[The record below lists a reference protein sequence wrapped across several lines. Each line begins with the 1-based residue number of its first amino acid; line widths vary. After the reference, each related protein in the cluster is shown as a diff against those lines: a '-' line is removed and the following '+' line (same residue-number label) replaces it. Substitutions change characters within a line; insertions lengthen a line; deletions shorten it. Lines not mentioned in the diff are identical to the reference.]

1 MKLSSYIN
9 AIQEPQTILM
19 AKLSRALKAEGK
31 DVVDL
36 SLGEPDFATPQHIC
50 DAAKNALD
58 SGFTK
63 YPPVAGYPEL
73 REAICKKLK
82 RDNNLD
88 YTIDN
93 IVVSTGA
100 KQSLANVIHCLLDS
114 GDEAIIPTPY
124 WVSYATLVKMAGA
137 SAIFLPCGTADGF
150 KLTAEKLKAAITS
163 KTRLLIYSSP
173 SNPAGS
179 VYTKEEIEALAQVLK
194 AYPDI
199 TVISDEIYEYI
210 NYGTGHFSMASIP
223 HMKDRTVVVNGF
235 AKGYAM
241 TGWRLGYIA
250 APVEM
255 AKACEK
261 LQSQITSGANSMAQ
275 RAAIEALIGDQT
287 PTQDMLEAYRTRR
300 DYFIPELATIP
311 HFKVVKPDGAF
322 YAFVDISAYFGKEI
336 NGIKINDANDFAM
349 LLLNN
354 AYVTGVSGTSFGDP
368 NCIRFSFAT
377 SIDRLEEAI
386 VRLKKMFCN

>member
-1 MKLSSYIN
+1 MKLSSFIN

-31 DVVDL
+31 DVIDL
-36 SLGEPDFATPQHIC
+36 SLGEPDFATPEHIC
-50 DAAKNALD
+50 NAAKKALD
-58 SGFTK
+58 EGYTK

-73 REAICKKLK
+73 RSAICAKLK

-88 YTIDN
+88 YYPEQ

-100 KQSLANVIHCLLDS
+100 KQSLANVIHCLLDP

-137 SAIFLPCGTADGF
+137 TAVFVPCGADDCF
-150 KLTAEKLKAAITS
+150 KLNAEKLKAAITP

-179 VYTKEEIEALAQVLK
+179 VYSKDEIEALAEVLK
-194 AYPDI
+194 DFPDI
-199 TVISDEIYEYI
+199 VVISDEIYEYI

-250 APVEM
+250 APLEM

-261 LQSQITSGANSMAQ
+261 LQSQITSGANSIAQ
-275 RAAIEALIGDQT
+275 RAAIEALIGDQSST
-287 PTQDMLEAYRTRR
+287 KEMLEAYRIRK
-300 DYFIPELATIP
+300 DYFIPELASIP
-311 HFKVVKPDGAF
+311 DFKVVKPEGAF
-322 YAFVDISAYFGKEI
+322 YAFVDISAYFGKII
-336 NGIKINDANDFAM
+336 NDKKLNDANDFAM
-349 LLLNN
+349 LLLNDAN
-354 AYVTGVSGTSFGDP
+354 VTGVSGISFGDP

-377 SIDRLEEAI
+377 SKDRLEEAI
-386 VRLKKMFCN
+386 KRLKKMFCK

>member
-1 MKLSSYIN
+1 MKISAYIN

-36 SLGEPDFATPQHIC
+36 SLGEPDFTTPQHIK
-50 DAAKNALD
+50 DAAITAL
-58 SGFTK
+58 SEGFTK

-73 REAICKKLK
+73 RAAICEKLK
-82 RDNNLD
+82 RDNQLQ
-88 YTIDN
+88 YSPEN

-100 KQSLANVIHCLLDS
+100 KQALANVIHCLLEA

-124 WVSYATLVKMAGA
+124 WVSYATLVKMTGA
-137 SAIFLPCGTADGF
+137 IPVFVHCGTEDKF
-150 KLTAEKLKAAITS
+150 KLTAEKLKVAITP

-173 SNPAGS
+173 SNPAGA
-179 VYTKEEIEALAQVLK
+179 VYTKEELQALYEVLK

-199 TVISDEIYEYI
+199 AIISDEIYEYI
-210 NYGTGHFSMASIP
+210 NYGIGHNSIAQFP
-223 HMKDRTVVVNGF
+223 GMQERTIIVNGF

-250 APVEM
+250 APVDM

-261 LQSQITSGANSMAQ
+261 LQSQITSGANSIAQ
-275 RAAIEALIGDQT
+275 RAAIAALLGDQQ
-287 PTQDMLEAYRTRR
+287 PTNEMTAAYLKRR
-300 DYFIPELATIP
+300 DYFIPALATIP
-311 HFKVVKPDGAF
+311 DFKVIIPDGAF
-322 YAFVDISAYFGKEI
+322 YAFVDISAYFGKTVEGQTI
-336 NGIKINDANDFAM
+336 ANADDFAM
-349 LLLNN
+349 LLLHK
-354 AYVTGVSGTSFGDP
+354 AHVTGVSGASFGDP

-377 SIDRLEEAI
+377 SIERLEEAI
-386 VRLKKMFCN
+386 DRLKKMFCN

>member
-1 MKLSSYIN
+1 MKLSAYIN

-19 AKLSRALKAEGK
+19 AKLSRELKSQGI

-36 SLGEPDFATPQHIC
+36 SLGEPDFTTPQHIK
-50 DAAKNALD
+50 DAAVVALQE
-58 SGFTK
+58 GYTK

-73 REAICKKLK
+73 RAAICEKLK
-82 RDNNLD
+82 RDNDLI
-88 YTIDN
+88 YTPDN

-100 KQSLANVIHCLLDS
+100 KQALANVIHCLLDE

-137 SAIFLPCGTADGF
+137 TPKFVHCGTEDNF
-150 KLTAEKLKAAITS
+150 KLSAAKLKAAITD

-179 VYTKEEIEALAQVLK
+179 VYTKEELQSLYEVLVQ
-194 AYPDI
+194 YPDI
-199 TVISDEIYEYI
+199 TIISDEIYEYI
-210 NYGTGHFSMASIP
+210 NYGIGHYSIAQFP
-223 HMKDRTVVVNGF
+223 GMQDRTVIVNGF

-261 LQSQITSGANSMAQ
+261 LQSQITSGANSIAQ
-275 RAAIEALIGDQT
+275 RAAIAALLGDQQ
-287 PTQDMLEAYRTRR
+287 PTKDMTAAYIKRR
-300 DYFIPELATIP
+300 DYFIPALAELP
-311 HFKVVKPDGAF
+311 GFKVVKPDGAF
-322 YAFVDISAYFGKEI
+322 YAFVDIADYFGKTVENTLI
-336 NGIKINDANDFAM
+336 NNADDFAM
-349 LLLNN
+349 LLLHK
-354 AYVTGVSGTSFGDP
+354 AHVTGVSGTSFGDP

-386 VRLKKMFCN
+386 SRLKKMFCN